1 MLAWEGASVSNSGL
15 FGATPRVIGIS
26 VCADD
31 GEDFVGPRWFRPLTT
46 SGTMLGPDV
55 YAEERLG
62 DSALHVKALK
72 RIHCRS
78 MCVITTDELIG
89 RQPFLD

>member
-1 MLAWEGASVSNSGL
+1 MGGDAGARMGGASVSNSGL

-46 SGTMLGPDV
+46 SGTLLGPEV

-62 DSALHVKALK
+62 DS
-72 RIHCRS
+72 
-78 MCVITTDELIG
+78 